1 MRYLSLLLV
10 VIFCHTAVAKEAKVV
25 RVTQGAHPYV
35 VDLIKLALSYQKD
48 VYKLRYVDNIPTQ
61 SRAIRLLG
69 KENGID
75 IFWSV
80 TNSRRENMA
89 RAVRVPIVKG
99 LLGYRILVI
108 NKDNQAK
115 FSNLNHISQLQK
127 FHFGLRYDWP
137 DHNIFV
143 DNQLS
148 VNEFKTFTG
157 ALNML
162 KSNRFDA
169 IPISILELPDLVSRY
184 QTYAEQN
191 LLLYYPSAVYLFVE
205 KSDQA
210 LFHALSNGMN
220 QALQDGQ
227 FEKLFNQYFNGLI
240 KELELEKRTLIELS
254 NRSLPPSAPLAEQHL
269 WYRKETKNEKN

>member
-1 MRYLSLLLV
+1 MRYLSFLLV

-35 VDLIKLALSYQKD
+35 VDLIKLALSYQKET
-48 VYKLRYVDNIPTQ
+48 YKLRYVDNIPTQ

-80 TNSRRENMA
+80 TSSRRENMA
-89 RAVRVPIVKG
+89 RAVRFPIVKG

-108 NKDNQAK
+108 NEHSQAK
-115 FSNLNHISQLQK
+115 FSHLNHISQLQK

-137 DHNIFV
+137 DHSIFI

-169 IPISILELPDLVSRY
+169 IPISILELPELASRY
-184 QTYAEQN
+184 QTYAEQK

-210 LFHALSNGMN
+210 LHNALSEGIN
-220 QALQDGQ
+220 QALKDGQ
-227 FEKLFNQYFNGLI
+227 FEKLFEQYFSGLI
-240 KELELEKRTLIELS
+240 NELALEKRTLIELT
-254 NRSLPPSAPLAEQHL
+254 NRRLPPSAPLENQYL
-269 WYRKETKNEKN
+269 WYKKESKNEKN

>member
-1 MRYLSLLLV
+1 MRYLSFLLV
-10 VIFCHTAVAKEAKVV
+10 VIFCHAAVAKEAKVV

-35 VDLIKLALSYQKD
+35 VDLIKLALSYQEES
-48 VYKLRYVDNIPTQ
+48 YKLRYIDNIPTQ

-69 KENGID
+69 KDNGID

-80 TNSRRENMA
+80 TSSERENIA

-108 NKDNQAK
+108 NEENQEK
-115 FSNLNHISQLQK
+115 FSQLNHISQLEK

-137 DHNIFV
+137 DHSIFI
-143 DNQLS
+143 DNKLS

-169 IPISILELPDLVSRY
+169 VPISILELPDLVKSY
-184 QTYAEQN
+184 QTYAEQK

-205 KSDQA
+205 KFDQA
-210 LFHALSNGMN
+210 LHSALSSGLDK
-220 QALQDGQ
+220 ALQDGQ
-227 FEKLFNQYFNGLI
+227 FEKLFKQYFH
-240 KELELEKRTLIELS
+240 ELVSELALERRTLIELK
-254 NRSLPPSAPLAEQHL
+254 NRRLPPSAPLENQHL
-269 WYRKETKNEKN
+269 WYQQEIKNEKN